1 MAEYKVTFLPDHKEI
16 EVEEGISLL
25 EAAEKAGV
33 YINSVCGGE
42 GLCGEC
48 RLQVVS
54 GNAKAD
60 KHAIGFFSKEE
71 IVSGYVLACQT
82 RVEDN
87 LEVLIPAKSR
97 LEMEKIVTGE
107 LPVTYCEPGKIS
119 LHRQPCDPASLFEPL
134 VTKMYLQLP
143 EPSVEDNISDI
154 DRVIRELRK
163 KLSYSGLRDI
173 DGLPAG
179 LG

>member
-1 MAEYKVTFLPDHKEI
+1 MAKYKVTFLPDHKEI
-16 EVEEGISLL
+16 EVDEGISLL
-25 EAAEKAGV
+25 EAAERAGV
-33 YINSVCGGE
+33 YINSICGGE

-54 GNAKAD
+54 GNSKAD

-107 LPVTYCEPGKIS
+107 VPIT
-119 LHRQPCDPASLFEPL
+119 
-134 VTKMYLQLP
+134 
-143 EPSVEDNISDI
+143 
-154 DRVIRELRK
+154 
-163 KLSYSGLRDI
+163 
-173 DGLPAG
+173 
-179 LG
+179 